1 MQNNTSKRRNV
12 LYRGRIDMERCLE
25 TNIVCSNC
33 NKLCK
38 DCKLDECKQTI
49 KMIDR
54 LEEKEYDFKIK
65 KIKAQLPQMCKE
77 CSLLQILNLDKQLV
91 YCPYRINN
99 RCLIKR
105 GEKNE

>member
-1 MQNNTSKRRNV
+1 
-12 LYRGRIDMERCLE
+12 MERCLE

-38 DCKLDECKQTI
+38 DCKLDECKETI

-65 KIKAQLPQMCKE
+65 KIKAQLPQMCKN
-77 CSLLQILNLDKQLV
+77 CGLLQILNLDKQLV
-91 YCPYRINN
+91 YCPYRIKNK
-99 RCLIKR
+99 CLIK
-105 GEKNE
+105 GGKMSKDIEQLKKCQEHTKKLLKY

>member
-1 MQNNTSKRRNV
+1 
-12 LYRGRIDMERCLE
+12 
-25 TNIVCSNC
+25 
-33 NKLCK
+33 
-38 DCKLDECKQTI
+38 
-49 KMIDR
+49 MIDR

>member
-1 MQNNTSKRRNV
+1 
-12 LYRGRIDMERCLE
+12 MEKCLE

-38 DCKLDECKQTI
+38 DCKLDECKNTI

-65 KIKAQLPQMCKE
+65 KIQAQLPKICKK
-77 CSLLQILNLDKQLV
+77 CSLLQIIDLDNQKV
-91 YCPYRINN
+91 YCPYRIGNK
-99 RCLIKR
+99 CLIKEE
-105 GEKNE
+105 GK

>member
-1 MQNNTSKRRNV
+1 
-12 LYRGRIDMERCLE
+12 MERCLE

-38 DCKLDECKQTI
+38 DCKLDQCKETI

-65 KIKAQLPQMCKE
+65 KIKAQLPQ
-77 CSLLQILNLDKQLV
+77 ILNLDEQIV
-91 YCPYRINN
+91 YCPYK
-99 RCLIKR
+99 IKDKCILK
-105 GEKNE
+105 GEDER